1 MPVYQFEAMDRTGQE
16 IRDVID
22 APSEEEA
29 QNTIR
34 QMGYFV
40 TKLSL
45 KKGVQAKAVGKKRK
59 RPFAMGG
66 AKTKHICT
74 FTRQLSILQDA
85 GLPILRSLKILE
97 NNQKPGKLKN
107 ALMDVCDEIETGS
120 TLSESMSKCPKVFS
134 RLYVNMVKAGEAGG
148 ALETILQRLS
158 EFLERSESLKRKV
171 KGAMIYPVAVVC
183 VAIGILA
190 GIMFFIV
197 PTFKKMFDEFELK
210 LPAATQLLM
219 AMSEYVV
226 SYYWLMFL
234 LPICCW
240 LVGKIIRKF
249 KHGRMGYDQFIIK
262 VPLFG
267 GLIEKNI
274 LARTT
279 RTLGTLVTSGV
290 PILEALNITRE
301 TSGNAMFERIFTKV
315 TEAIREGEVISKPM
329 KENSVPGFHPLA
341 LFYWAWTGAFPG
353 IMIMSVA
360 LTSGRGVNA
369 KKDASGQIVK
379 AVVKKGAKADDG
391 SALIMVGLMGIG
403 IGVVVATLL
412 YLMKMNSRVMDDLV
426 VNMIDVGEETGELD
440 TMLYKI
446 ADNYDEEVS
455 VMTEGLTK
463 LIEPMLIVFLGVAVG
478 FIVISLFMPLISLIT
493 GLSGPGK

>member
-1 MPVYQFEAMDRTGQE
+1 MYQFEAMDRTGQE
-16 IRDVID
+16 IKDVIE
-22 APSEEEA
+22 APTEEDA

-45 KKGVQAKAVGKKRK
+45 KKGAAKTNAPGAKKK

-85 GLPILRSLKILE
+85 GLPILRSLRILE
-97 NNQKPGKLKN
+97 NNIKGGSKLKN

-120 TLSESMSKCPKVFS
+120 TLSESMAKCPKVFS
-134 RLYVNMVKAGEAGG
+134 RLYVNMIKAGEAGG
-148 ALETILQRLS
+148 ALETILQRLA
-158 EFLERSESLKRKV
+158 EFLERAESLKRKV
-171 KGAMIYPVAVVC
+171 KGAMIYPVAVVL

-210 LPAATQLLM
+210 LPAPTVLLM
-219 AMSEYVV
+219 AMSDYVV
-226 SYYWLMFL
+226 GYFWLMFL
-234 LPICCW
+234 LPVVIW
-240 LVGKIIRKF
+240 LVGKLIRKF
-249 KHGRMGYDQFIIK
+249 KHGRMGFDMFIIK
-262 VPLFG
+262 VPIFG
-267 GLIEKNI
+267 SLIEKNI

-279 RTLGTLVTSGV
+279 RTLGTLITSGV

-301 TSGNAMFERIFTKV
+301 TSGNAMFEKIFTKV
-315 TEAIREGEVISKPM
+315 SEAIREGETISKPM
-329 KENSVPGFHPLA
+329 KEYSVLGFHPMA
-341 LFYWAWTGAFPG
+341 LFYWVWMGMFPG
-353 IMIMSVA
+353 IMMLSVA
-360 LTSGRGVNA
+360 LTAGRGAGKTADGAPTKNA
-369 KKDASGQIVK
+369 GGAGQLLGMSLGTIVI
-379 AVVKKGAKADDG
+379 GALACAG
-391 SALIMVGLMGIG
+391 MY
-403 IGVVVATLL
+403 LL
-412 YLMKMNSRVMDDLV
+412 KMRSRVIDDLV

-446 ADNYDEEVS
+446 ADNYDEEVH

-463 LIEPMLIVFLGVAVG
+463 LIEPLLIVFLGVAVG

-493 GLSGPGK
+493 SLSK